1 MLLTNSCR
9 TCQHA
14 IVVNVDANGITW
26 YSCPYFNGE
35 RNEVTSCPFFKRL
48 ISHEKVEYMT

>member
-35 RNEVTSCPFFKRL
+35 RNEVTSCPYFQRL